1 MKEQTINRV
10 VLASE
15 QLHEAM
21 KHAGLIQDNH
31 HLAPPKSESEL
42 RDERRGLQQLHPG
55 NRFRLMA
62 GLSML
67 PEKSPRPV
75 NERVAIR

>member
-1 MKEQTINRV
+1 MNDQ
-10 VLASE
+10 LAKP
-15 QLHEAM
+15 LT
-21 KHAGLIQDNH
+21 
-31 HLAPPKSESEL
+31 ESERHASRQAL
-42 RDERRGLQQLHPG
+42 NQLHPG

-67 PEKSPRPV
+67 PEKEPRPV